1 MKKAGLIEH
10 RNIRPVVENNARTL
24 IFYVFPYQ
32 EVMCLHSLVV
42 EGVVFNVAY
51 HEERKIELVIIQNA
65 LRVVR

>member
-1 MKKAGLIEH
+1 MLC
-10 RNIRPVVENNARTL
+10 TL

-51 HEERKIELVIIQNA
+51 HEEKKDRVSYYPKCIESREIGFRPFRA
-65 LRVVR
+65 